1 MVKAK
6 INQRPN
12 TMKNLNQKIKQL
24 ELGIEDDFLTPIQ
37 EDIIN
42 SGEDVDVKRMPRYL
56 QVTQRKMKEQ
66 GVIDLKPYF
75 SRSSKRKDKKDG
87 SGWYLI
93 IPIRVKTNKMQSS
106 LYKKLNQLKPKQTY
120 ANSIVSYLEA
130 SNKSGKQYV
139 NQTSNLNSNYKSG
152 NITKV
157 QKPESKKASYI
168 MFRTVSNK
176 SPSSSWIVGKNK
188 VNEDNFSKTTLKH
201 IDYLAKWRA
210 KNLYK

>member
-1 MVKAK
+1 MAKVKVTQRPDTVK
-6 INQRPN
+6 HLNQR
-12 TMKNLNQKIKQL
+12 IKQL

-37 EDIIN
+37 ADIAE
-42 SGEDVDVKRMPRYL
+42 SGADVEVKRMPRYL

-75 SRSSKRKDKKDG
+75 SRSSKAKPKKG
-87 SGWYLI
+87 GGWYLI
-93 IPIRVKTNKMQSS
+93 VPIRVKTNKMQSS

-120 ANSIVSYLEA
+120 ANTIASYLEA
-130 SNKSGKQYV
+130 TNSSGKKYTNPQPNKY
-139 NQTSNLNSNYKSG
+139 QG

-157 QKPESKKASYI
+157 QKENSKKSTYV

-176 SPSSSWIVGKNK
+176 SPASSWVVNKGKIND
-188 VNEDNFSKTTLKH
+188 ENFSKTTLKH

-210 KNLYK
+210 KNLFK

>member
-1 MVKAK
+1 MVRAK
-6 INQRPN
+6 INKKPDIVN
-12 TMKNLNQKIKQL
+12 NLNQRVKQL

-37 EDIIN
+37 EELQE
-42 SGEDVDVKRMPRYL
+42 SGEELDIKRMPRYL

-75 SRSSKRKDKKDG
+75 SRSSKAKQKKDG

-93 IPIRVKTNKMQSS
+93 IPMRVRTNKMQSS
-106 LYKKLNQLKPKQTY
+106 LYKKLNQLKPKKTY
-120 ANSIVSYLEA
+120 ATSMVSYLEA
-130 SNKSGKQYV
+130 TNSSGKRYT
-139 NQTSNLNSNYKSG
+139 NPTPGANKG

-157 QKPESKKASYI
+157 QKEGSKKSSYI

-176 SPSSSWIVGKNK
+176 SPASSWVINK
-188 VNEDNFSKTTLKH
+188 GNINKDNFSNTTLKH

-210 KNLYK
+210 KNLFK